1 MAQRVTLDEVQ
12 SLVDYNDQINM
23 QPYVDIATAL
33 TDAVSS
39 NDSLG
44 VLNSALLKQIEAN
57 LAAHYYSLR
66 DPAYLEKK
74 TQDASAKFYGETG
87 TGLEFTP
94 WGQTAKQLDISGFL
108 ASVGKGQSIGVTWLG
123 TPLDSQLTVEERQ

>member
-33 TDAVSS
+33 TDKVSS

-66 DPAYLEKK
+66 DPAYLAKK
-74 TQDASAKFYGETG
+74 TQDASATFYGETG
-87 TGLEFTP
+87 KGLDFTP
-94 WGQTAKQLDISGFL
+94 WGQTAKDLDISGFL
-108 ASVGKGQSIGVTWLG
+108 ASVGKGQSIGLTWLG
-123 TPLDSQLTVEERQ
+123 TPLGSQLTVEERQ

>member
-12 SLVDYNDQINM
+12 TLVDYNDQINM

-33 TDAVSS
+33 TDKVSS
-39 NDSLG
+39 NDTLG
-44 VLNSALLKQIEAN
+44 VLSTALLKQIEVN

-87 TGLEFTP
+87 KGLDFTP
-94 WGQTAKQLDISGFL
+94 WGQTAKDLDISGFL
-108 ASVGKGQSIGVTWLG
+108 ASVGKGQSIGLTWLG
-123 TPLDSQLTVEERQ
+123 TPLDSQLTFEERQ